1 MAKRKLSVRE
11 RRIQKGSKV
20 SLEPLRQQGTLAIEL
35 SQEKLWKLARL
46 GWEQLRHGRLSD
58 LHELLG
64 TARFVQLEQ
73 RFGATEATRLQNQT
87 LSEAK
92 VFKRDVD
99 ASTTTLFQNNDDLP
113 VEPKDF
119 AVGSIRLGRSP
130 TAYASYFDKIGPA
143 LARVD
148 SLLAP
153 YFNGESPSNK
163 ASDLAIRLRQVDAD
177 QEGKLDALPAD
188 TQELYA
194 LKGELLD
201 LIEELNRAGRRAEE
215 GNAAERARF
224 NKDLI
229 LAARRKKKQGEEK
242 PAA

>member
-1 MAKRKLSVRE
+1 MAKRKLGVRE
-11 RRIQKGSKV
+11 RRIQKGRNV
-20 SLEPLRQQGTLAIEL
+20 SLEALRQQGALAVAL
-35 SQEKLWKLARL
+35 SLEKMWKLVPM
-46 GWEQLRHGRLSD
+46 GWDQVRHGRLFE
-58 LHELLG
+58 LQELLG

-73 RFGATEATRLQNQT
+73 RYGATEATRLQVQT
-87 LSEAK
+87 VSEAK
-92 VFKRDVD
+92 VFKRDLD
-99 ASTTTLFQNNDDLP
+99 GSTTTLFQNNDDLP

-130 TAYASYFDKIGPA
+130 TGYASYFDKIGPA
-143 LARVD
+143 LVRAD
-148 SLLAP
+148 HLLAP
-153 YFNGESPSNK
+153 YFNGESPSHK
-163 ASDLAIRLRQVDAD
+163 ASELATRLRQVDAD
-177 QEGKLDALPAD
+177 QEGKLDALPSD
-188 TQELYA
+188 TQELYV

-229 LAARRKKKQGEEK
+229 FAARRKKKQGEEK